1 MTSTN
6 SRLYS
11 LTLVIAD
18 ILLLLLAFTLAYV
31 IRVQFDDRPL
41 VNEIYAFEYIRSSLL
56 IIPFWI
62 MIFATLGL
70 YHPTTY
76 NRRLAE
82 WSRIAIG
89 AFIGIL
95 LVIGWQ
101 FASNDDILPAR
112 LVAVY
117 ALIGSFVLIVMGREL
132 LRYARGLMFRFGK
145 GVKKV
150 LIIGSSNVTGDIALS
165 LADTHKSGYE
175 IVAVAGPKNALP
187 VGMKLVHYSNIDTAL
202 KNLKTDRVSSIIQT
216 DLYDSTER
224 NQRILNAA
232 QSNHIEYRFIP
243 GEAEFYSGKN
253 TVDVF
258 LGYPMIS
265 VHQTP
270 LIGWGSIVKRM
281 FDFIV
286 SIILIIL
293 LSPLFILVAILQKI
307 LNPGTILYKNYRLS
321 RFSTKINLYKFR
333 SMTHLPGYDFK
344 DASIEFRAMG
354 REDLAEEYD
363 KHRKVENDP
372 RINKFGK
379 LLRATS
385 IDELP
390 QLFNVLK
397 GELSLVGPRP
407 ILPQE
412 LKMVKDKSSLL
423 LSVKSGVTGLWQVS
437 GRNDLPFDKRIELE
451 LYYAQ
456 NWSFWLDIKIL
467 FKTLGAVLA
476 KRGAK

>member
-132 LRYARGLMFRFGK
+132 LRYARGLMCRFGK